1 VGEWRSRRAIEGE
14 AMTERTEFFDTI
26 YGNFSDPALHAIRK
40 ETFGQDIG
48 QNSWL
53 TVDEYDRFTHW
64 LDLDPKKHVL
74 EVASGS
80 GGPALYL
87 ARQAGC
93 RVTGIDENESGV
105 ATATRAAKSLGLED
119 RARFVVGDATA
130 PLEFE
135 DRTFDGLLCIDS
147 MNHFP
152 DRLAV
157 LREWRR
163 VLKAGGRAVFTDP
176 VVITGPLTNE
186 DLALRSSIGLFLFV
200 PPGITEKMI
209 EEAGLR
215 LDHKEDVS
223 DNAAQVADRW
233 RRARERHRDD
243 VLKIEGEERF
253 ASFQRFF
260 GAVHRLTS
268 ERRLSRI
275 AYFTERV

>member
-1 VGEWRSRRAIEGE
+1 V
-14 AMTERTEFFDTI
+14 TERTEFFDTI

-53 TVDEYDRFTHW
+53 TVDEYDRFLHW

-105 ATATRAAKSLGLED
+105 TTATRAARSLGFED

-130 PLEFE
+130 PLGFE
-135 DRTFDGLLCIDS
+135 DRTFEGLLCVDS

-163 VLKAGGRAVFTDP
+163 VLKPGGRAVFTDP

-200 PPGITEKMI
+200 PPGVTEKMI

-275 AYFTERV
+275 AYFTERA